1 MRMNDELEAMAARL
15 EESGDYRVIRRLR
28 ERDLFR
34 ADDGSQKRIGVII
47 DVETTGL
54 DPTRDEI
61 IELAM
66 LKFEYGSDGTVFRVL
81 DQFSRLREPTVTI
94 PIEITKLTG
103 ITPEMLAGKTILP
116 EEAEHFASSAAVV
129 IAHNAAFDRRFV
141 ERAFPMFNTKPW
153 ACSFSQ
159 VDWVQEGFDGSKL
172 GYLLA
177 GCGLF
182 HDGHRADEDCRALL
196 EILSRPLPSTG
207 ELALKRLLDTA
218 RKPTMRVWAE
228 NAPFDFKDILKARG
242 YRWND
247 GSDGRPRSWWKD
259 LHPKVL
265 EDELAF
271 LRSEIF
277 QYSADIP
284 VRRVTA
290 VDRFSERA

>member
-1 MRMNDELEAMAARL
+1 MHSNDELEAIAARL
-15 EESGDYRVIRRLR
+15 EESGDYRVIRRLK

-34 ADDGSQKRIGVII
+34 ADDGTQKRIGLIL
-47 DVETTGL
+47 DSETTGL
-54 DPTRDEI
+54 DPARDEI

-66 LKFEYGSDGTVFRVL
+66 LKFEYGSDGTIYRLL
-81 DQFSRLREPTVTI
+81 DQFARLREPTVTI

-103 ITPEMLAGKTILP
+103 ITGEMVAGKVITP
-116 EEAEHFASSAAVV
+116 EEVEHFSSSAAVV
-129 IAHNAAFDRRFV
+129 IAHNAGFDRRFV
-141 ERAFPMFNTKPW
+141 EREFPVFNTKPW
-153 ACSFSQ
+153 ACSMSQ
-159 VDWVQEGFDGSKL
+159 VDWEQEGFDGTKL
-172 GYLLA
+172 GYLLG

-207 ELALKRLLDTA
+207 EVGLKRLLDTA

-247 GSDGRPRSWWKD
+247 GSDDRPRSWWKD
-259 LHPKVL
+259 LHMHVL
-265 EDELAF
+265 EGELAF
-271 LRSEIF
+271 LRAEIF
-277 QYSADIP
+277 QYDADIP

-290 VDRFSERA
+290 VDRFSDRA